1 MARLPDQQKARQ
13 RSSSMHDCACRA
25 RRRRARRG
33 PAELRLGL
41 VVCDRHWLAKIEARL
56 RELRRFCHAKDW
68 QPRVSSAVGRAFS
81 QINVLQAVLA
91 VDVLSD
97 LAEPGVGD

>member
-1 MARLPDQQKARQ
+1 LPCQ
-13 RSSSMHDCACRA
+13 
-25 RRRRARRG
+25 
-33 PAELRLGL
+33 GL
-41 VVCDRHWLAKIEARL
+41 
-56 RELRRFCHAKDW
+56 W